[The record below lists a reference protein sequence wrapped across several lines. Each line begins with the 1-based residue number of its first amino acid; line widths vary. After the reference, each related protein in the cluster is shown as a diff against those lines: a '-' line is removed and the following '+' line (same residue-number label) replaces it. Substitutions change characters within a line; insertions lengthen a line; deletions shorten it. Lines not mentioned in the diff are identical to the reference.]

1 MLDDYPHLK
10 GIKMDEFQTKAV
22 LPTHVILEASDLTKI
37 KIKEAPRIG
46 KIGDPIAELTKLE
59 WIIISPGEES
69 TYSKLLLKISAFK
82 NYEELC
88 SLDVLAISEK
98 EDINNESVLNKSQK
112 STIRKG
118 GYCETWLIW
127 KEGNYKLEDNKAGS
141 LGRLNNLL
149 KNHKQESNKLKEYDD
164 IIKSQLQEGF
174 VEIAPEIADENK
186 EFYLPHKP
194 VYPEDAETTKVR
206 SVFDPSA
213 KATKGSSSLNGCLET
228 GPTLQ
233 NLLWDIL
240 VRNRFKPT
248 CLCADI

>member
-22 LPTHVILEASDLTKI
+22 LPIHVILEASDLTKI
-37 KIKEAPRIG
+37 KTKEAPRIG
-46 KIGDPIAELTKLE
+46 KIGDPIAESTKLG

-69 TYSKLLLKISAFK
+69 TYSNLLLKISAFK
-82 NYEELC
+82 NYGGLC

-127 KEGNYKLEDNKAGS
+127 KEGNYKLENNKAGG

-149 KNHKQESNKLKEYDD
+149 KNHNKNQINLKNTM
-164 IIKSQLQEGF
+164 IS
-174 VEIAPEIADENK
+174 
-186 EFYLPHKP
+186 
-194 VYPEDAETTKVR
+194 
-206 SVFDPSA
+206 S
-213 KATKGSSSLNGCLET
+213 KASYKRVLS
-228 GPTLQ
+228 
-233 NLLWDIL
+233 
-240 VRNRFKPT
+240 R
-248 CLCADI
+248 